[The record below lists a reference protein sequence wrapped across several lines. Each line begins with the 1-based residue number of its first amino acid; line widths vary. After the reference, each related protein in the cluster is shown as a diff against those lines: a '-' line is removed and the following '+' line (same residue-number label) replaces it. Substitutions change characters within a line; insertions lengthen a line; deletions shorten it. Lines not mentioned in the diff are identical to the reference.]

1 MFITILLASMFI
13 LLVYYYYVHYGRNG
27 RLVNLLPGPPGHLID
42 GNALQAYISAEEQWK
57 LMCNLSNKYY
67 PIFKFRIF
75 FTYAV
80 AIRHPNDLETILS
93 NTNRTEKS
101 RIYNLFQPW
110 ISTGLFTSTGAKW
123 HARRKLLT
131 HAFHFNILTQYAD
144 ILIQEG
150 DYMTKSLKDV
160 GGAVVNDLVPFISE
174 HTLNA
179 ICETA
184 MGISLR
190 KFNEFQQ
197 QYRNAVYDI
206 IELICYRAIRPW
218 FHNDLLFSLS
228 PQGRKHKKIL
238 KILHGFTEK
247 VIAERKLYHERTNGR
262 HLKNLENNKETEIDV
277 EVFGIKKKRL
287 AMLDHLIAASR
298 DNSLTDLD
306 IKEEVDTFMFAG
318 HDTTAMSMTFALL
331 LLAEHKDI
339 QERVR
344 IEVDTAMQENGG
356 KLTMRSLQN
365 LPYLDRCL
373 KESLRLYPT
382 AFFILRDV
390 QEDVKL
396 YSYVVPAGTI
406 LYLNIYG
413 VHRDPNFWPN
423 PEVFD
428 PDRFL
433 PERIQNRHPYSYLP
447 FSAGPRNC
455 IGQRFGLLEMKA
467 MIAPLVH
474 NFYLEPIDY
483 LKDIRLKFHVL
494 IRPSHPVHIKF
505 IPISRKQTLQN

>member
-1 MFITILLASMFI
+1 MFITILLTSMFI
-13 LLVYYYYVHYGRNG
+13 LLVYYYYVRYGRNG
-27 RLVNLLPGPPGHLID
+27 RLVNLLPGPPGHSIA

-75 FTYAV
+75 FIYSV

-93 NTNRTEKS
+93 NTKRTEKS
-101 RIYNLFQPW
+101 HIYNLFQPW
-110 ISTGLFTSTGAKW
+110 ISTGLLTSTGAKW

-131 HAFHFNILTQYAD
+131 NAFHFNVLTQYAD

-160 GGAVVNDLVPFISE
+160 GGAIVKDLVPFISE

-197 QYRNAVYDI
+197 YRNAVYDI
-206 IELICYRAIRPW
+206 LELICYRALRPW

-228 PQGRKHKKIL
+228 KKGRKQKTIL

-277 EVFGIKKKRL
+277 EVFGIKKRRL
-287 AMLDHLIAASR
+287 SMLDLLIAVSR

-306 IKEEVDTFMFAG
+306 IREEVDTFMFAG

-339 QERVR
+339 Q
-344 IEVDTAMQENGG
+344 QSNGPVV
-356 KLTMRSLQN
+356 L
-365 LPYLDRCL
+365 
-373 KESLRLYPT
+373 
-382 AFFILRDV
+382 
-390 QEDVKL
+390 VK
-396 YSYVVPAGTI
+396 
-406 LYLNIYG
+406 
-413 VHRDPNFWPN
+413 D
-423 PEVFD
+423 
-428 PDRFL
+428 
-433 PERIQNRHPYSYLP
+433 
-447 FSAGPRNC
+447 
-455 IGQRFGLLEMKA
+455 
-467 MIAPLVH
+467 
-474 NFYLEPIDY
+474 
-483 LKDIRLKFHVL
+483 
-494 IRPSHPVHIKF
+494 
-505 IPISRKQTLQN
+505 